1 MTKSTERQRARLKAR
16 TRCHSGNQLR
26 LRDIIVRPKTLKTY
40 QISASRFLSFCS
52 DNFGRWPQSYI
63 DLDLCLCAFIEH
75 DWAEGDPKSWAL
87 NTISVMA
94 HFMPAV
100 RGKTPGSSC
109 LMNGWTKTLLPE
121 RAPPLPSLF
130 ATAVAGAALRRQD
143 LRLCVLILIAF
154 HALLRTGEL
163 CRVQASHFVRPGK
176 AGPILLTLSNTISG
190 IRRGDLA
197 ENVVLTDPVEHL
209 WPKNSQSFRTQFRE
223 LCADARL
230 PPLPWRPYS
239 LRRGGATAHFLQ
251 FGSLDKTAVRG
262 RWQSTRTARLY
273 VDEGVA
279 ALASIVPH
287 AGPRASHP
295 IFGGKC
301 GHWTDALSVNQNWQ
315 QVETAA
321 DWISCSLLGLRRPFR
336 GVRRVMV
343 VPCLRR
349 PASRCRGSWR
359 PPAFSTELSC
369 KAHPRE
375 GIFRAGRQT

>member
-1 MTKSTERQRARLKAR
+1 MTKNTERQRARLKAR
-16 TRCHSGNQLR
+16 TRCHSGNKLR

-75 DWAEGDPKSWAL
+75 VWEEGDPKSWAL
-87 NTISVMA
+87 NAISAMA

-100 RGKTPGSSC
+100 RGKTPGSSR
-109 LMNGWTKTLLPE
+109 LMKGWTKTELPE
-121 RAPPLPSLF
+121 RAPPLPTLF

-176 AGPILLTLSNTISG
+176 AGPIFLTLSNTKSG

-197 ENVVLTDPVEHL
+197 ESVVLTDPVLIQYLHVLLTRILPGEHL
-209 WPKNSQSFRTQFRE
+209 WPKDSQSFRTQFRE

-279 ALASIVPH
+279 ALASIVSTPAQERH
-287 AGPRASHP
+287 IRSLAASV
-295 IFGGKC
+295 
-301 GHWTDALSVNQNWQ
+301 A
-315 QVETAA
+315 TAQM
-321 DWISCSLLGLRRPFR
+321 PFR
-336 GVRRVMV
+336 
-343 VPCLRR
+343 
-349 PASRCRGSWR
+349 
-359 PPAFSTELSC
+359 
-369 KAHPRE
+369 
-375 GIFRAGRQT
+375 